1 MLHKGDYLIVVV
13 GRTGF
18 IEFNQLGKREDQ
30 MLWQLPA
37 PLYVFQ
43 DGGQNAGAGEG
54 EHRVV
59 CSASC
64 DYGYIFKHGNAEEAF
79 GRADKG
85 RI

>member
-1 MLHKGDYLIVVV
+1 MPGRQLFLRRGICIESGIDLAGRFTERDYH
-13 GRTGF
+13 
-18 IEFNQLGKREDQ
+18 
-30 MLWQLPA
+30 P
-37 PLYVFQ
+37 
-43 DGGQNAGAGEG
+43 DGGADTGAGEG

>member
-1 MLHKGDYLIVVV
+1 MPGRQLFLLSGICIESGIYLAGRFAERDY
-13 GRTGF
+13 
-18 IEFNQLGKREDQ
+18 
-30 MLWQLPA
+30 
-37 PLYVFQ
+37 YS
-43 DGGQNAGAGEG
+43 DGGADAGAGAG